1 MGNVCFGG
9 GRAATYTRTDSTPSN
24 PSREGRAQASA
35 QSAAGS
41 SAAQGPLE
49 GLPRRQALPS
59 SARQARVAIGAALKR
74 PDRTVCVD
82 VQVPRP
88 PDAGTP
94 EQRSTMD
101 GRITLKRSNDRG
113 RTSIE
118 IGSSLYHMPPL
129 QIVEGDEATS
139 PRSTAVGILSSQ
151 LSEMTIGKPRAP
163 SGRFNPELPGLPE
176 SSRLSDRQIE
186 LIGVARWPSA
196 EHNLEDDPSNRQY
209 GRRFHATAR
218 DAADRIAH
226 GHITS
231 WRQLWQFASSARH
244 SWALQGGNQGEHLRL
259 NRFAAGY
266 PRHEAG
272 FATPMRGRY
281 EYVAQRVW
289 RMRHELP
296 IQANELLPLIRRS
309 HDVPD
314 DFMSH
319 RVFRASDSING
330 TPVALTKLMVPNGDT
345 SDFRTPIAEEF
356 RRQKFSTANPYMME
370 HTKPEL
376 VQPITNHVE
385 HLFEALVSSPPE
397 EEQALRQLGEIHWW
411 MAHAMPDSRGSA
423 AKTELCIRAIAGA
436 MGMELPP
443 FEHGV
448 IPDLEAFMTDR
459 ETYAD
464 NYANLFEHGRQ
475 SP

>member
-9 GRAATYTRTDSTPSN
+9 GRAATYTRTDSTPSG
-24 PSREGRAQASA
+24 PSREGRAQAAA
-35 QSAAGS
+35 QSAAGTS
-41 SAAQGPLE
+41 GTFE

-59 SARQARVAIGAALKR
+59 STQQARVAIGAALKR
-74 PDRTVCVD
+74 PNRTVCVD

-88 PDAGTP
+88 RDAGTP

-151 LSEMTIGKPRAP
+151 LSEMAIGKPRAP

-186 LIGVARWPSA
+186 LIGVARWPAA

-209 GRRFHATAR
+209 GHRFHATAR
-218 DAADRIAH
+218 DAADRIAN
-226 GHITS
+226 GQITS
-231 WRQLWQFASSARH
+231 WRQLWHFASAARH
-244 SWALQGGNQGEHLRL
+244 SWALQGGNQGEAL
-259 NRFAAGY
+259 NARRFAGGY
-266 PRHEAG
+266 PRDEPEYG
-272 FATPMRGRY
+272 TRMTGKY
-281 EYVAQRVW
+281 EYVAQQVW
-289 RMRHELP
+289 RMRRELP
-296 IQANELLPLIRRS
+296 VQTNGLIHLIRQN

-319 RVFRASDSING
+319 RVLEANDKIND
-330 TPVALTKLMVPNGDT
+330 TPIKLTKLLVPNGDG
-345 SDFRTPIAEEF
+345 SDFMTPIAGEF
-356 RRQKFSTANPYMME
+356 QEQHFLPAYPCVIE
-370 HTKPEL
+370 HTDPEL

-385 HLFEALVSSPPE
+385 HLFEELMGSLPAE
-397 EEQALRQLGEIHWW
+397 DQAIRQLGGIHWW
-411 MAHAMPDSRGSA
+411 MAHAMPDARGSA
-423 AKTELCIRAIAGA
+423 AKTELCIRAMAGA

-464 NYANLFEHGRQ
+464 NYVNLFEHTRQ
-475 SP
+475 SF